1 MNFSVIKRTIGYILL
16 FESVFFFVPMITAA
30 CYWEKEFFSFLIC
43 SGICATL
50 GGLCMLGKSKR
61 LDFYAKEGFVTVALS
76 WIVISIFGSLPFII
90 SGAIPNFIDALFETV
105 SGFTT
110 TGSTILTGERV
121 DGMAKSL
128 LIWRS
133 FTHWVG
139 GMGVLVFVMA
149 FLPLSGA
156 RNLHMMQAEATGA
169 SVSKLVPKVRHTA
182 IILYGIYFAMTILQF
197 ILLLCGGI
205 PVFDALNISFATAG
219 TGGFAVRSS
228 SILEYSSYI
237 QIVTTVF
244 MLLFSINFA
253 SYYLALRGKI
263 KDALNTEIKA
273 FLLIV
278 IIAIAGITL
287 NLSFTDGYIGTTFT
301 SEGDALKHSAFA
313 VASIIST
320 TGFATVDFN
329 LWPSLSKII
338 LLALMFVG
346 ACAGSTGGGI
356 KVSRHLVLFKGAK
369 HEVRRMIHPKQIKK
383 ITLDGKVVEHEVVRS
398 INAYLVAFLLIFTA
412 SLLLVS
418 IDAKSIET
426 SFSAVAATINNVG
439 PGLGEVGPS
448 GNFASFS
455 WFSKLVF
462 IFDMLAGRLEIF
474 PMLILF
480 SPATWKK

>member
-30 CYWEKEFFSFLIC
+30 CYWEREFFSFLIC

-128 LIWRS
+128 LMWRS

-156 RNLHMMQAEATGA
+156 RNLHMMQAESTGA

-205 PVFDALNISFATAG
+205 PVFDALNIAFATAG
-219 TGGFAVRSS
+219 TGGFSITSS
-228 SILEYSSYI
+228 GMLGYSSYI

-263 KDALNTEIKA
+263 KDALNTEVKA

-278 IIAIAGITL
+278 IFAVAGITL
-287 NLSFTDGYIGTTFT
+287 NLCLTDGYIGGTFT

-313 VASIIST
+313 VASVIST

-346 ACAGSTGGGI
+346 ACAGSTGGGM

-398 INAYLVAFLLIFTA
+398 INAYLVAFILVFVA

-418 IDAKSIET
+418 IDGKSVET
-426 SFSAVAATINNVG
+426 TFSAVTATINNIG
-439 PGLGEVGPS
+439 PGLGEAGPYGS
-448 GNFASFS
+448 FTSFS
-455 WFSKLVF
+455 WLSKLVF

>member
-16 FESVFFFVPMITAA
+16 FESVFFFVPMITAV

-43 SGICATL
+43 SGICGAL
-50 GGLCMLGKSKR
+50 GGLCMIGKSKR
-61 LDFYAKEGFVTVALS
+61 LDFYAKEGFITVALA
-76 WIVISIFGSLPFII
+76 WIVISIFGCLPFVF
-90 SGAIPNFIDALFETV
+90 SRAIPNFINALFETV

-110 TGSTILTGERV
+110 TGSTILSAEQI

-128 LIWRS
+128 LMWRS

-156 RNLHMMQAEATGA
+156 RNLHMMQAESTGA
-169 SVSKLVPKVRHTA
+169 SVSKLVPKIRQTA
-182 IILYGIYFAMTILQF
+182 IILYAIYFSMTVLQF

-205 PVFDALNISFATAG
+205 SVFEALNIAFATAG
-219 TGGFAVRSS
+219 TGGFAVKGSGM
-228 SILEYSSYI
+228 LEYSSYI

-253 SYYLALRGKI
+253 SYYLAFRGKI
-263 KDALNTEIKA
+263 KDAFNAEVRA

-278 IIAIAGITL
+278 IIAVAGITL
-287 NLSFTDGYIGTTFT
+287 NLCLTDGYIGTTFT
-301 SEGDALKHSAFA
+301 SQGDALKHSAFT

-346 ACAGSTGGGI
+346 ACGGSTGGGM

-369 HEVRRMIHPKQIKK
+369 HELRRMIQPKQIKK

-398 INAYLVAFLLIFTA
+398 INAYLVAFILIFVA
-412 SLLLVS
+412 SLLVVS
-418 IDAKSIET
+418 LDGQSIET
-426 SFSAVAATINNVG
+426 SFSAVSATINNVG
-439 PGLGEVGPS
+439 PGLGEVGPAGS
-448 GNFASFS
+448 FANFS
-455 WFSKLVF
+455 WWSKLTF

>member
-43 SGICATL
+43 SGICAAL

-110 TGSTILTGERV
+110 TGSTILTGERI
-121 DGMAKSL
+121 DNMAKSL

-156 RNLHMMQAEATGA
+156 RNLHMMQAESTGA

-205 PVFDALNISFATAG
+205 PVFDALNIAFATAG
-219 TGGFAVRSS
+219 TGGFSITSS
-228 SILEYSSYI
+228 GMLEYSSYI

-244 MLLFSINFA
+244 MFLFSINFA

-263 KDALNTEIKA
+263 KDALNTEVKA

-278 IIAIAGITL
+278 IFAVAGITL
-287 NLSFTDGYIGTTFT
+287 NLCLTDGYIGSTFA

-313 VASIIST
+313 VASVIST

-346 ACAGSTGGGI
+346 ACAGSTGGGM

-398 INAYLVAFLLIFTA
+398 INAYLVAFILVFVA

-418 IDAKSIET
+418 IDGKSVET
-426 SFSAVAATINNVG
+426 TFSAVTATINNIG
-439 PGLGEVGPS
+439 PGLGEAGPYGS
-448 GNFASFS
+448 FTSFS
-455 WFSKLVF
+455 WLSKLVF